1 MAFQLQSRTA
11 QQPHSE
17 MNLLPLIDVML
28 VLLVIFMVTAPL
40 LTQGI
45 KLQLPKASGVTVSA
59 PAQRIAVRISR
70 EGQVQI
76 NGQITDLPLLESV
89 FQSAAAGKTDS
100 EVRVEADAETAYQ
113 SIARVMGAAG
123 KAGLNHIVFVTLPLQ
138 AS

>member
-76 NGQITDLPLLESV
+76 NGQITDLPLLESA
-89 FQSAAAGKTDS
+89 FLSAAGKTDS